1 LYLLREYYGNSLCE
15 ELKGAETVNSLFRWL
30 NQIDNFDWVP
40 PAILYFS
47 KNRHSPSKLKQYF
60 TDLERLAAGL
70 MISRADINDR
80 IERYGRLLTAIEEN
94 SDLYAADSP
103 L

>member
-1 LYLLREYYGNSLCE
+1 MDVVLVSGSLPQNLPWKPPSPQRLYPLDFTKS
-15 ELKGAETVNSLFRWL
+15 
-30 NQIDNFDWVP
+30 
-40 PAILYFS
+40 LYFS